1 MDRRHRIGRRRVIL
15 DASVAVKLVVAEP
28 GTIEARAICFA
39 QPALIAPDWVLIETS
54 SAIWGKVMR
63 SELRAADIPALMRT
77 LPDFFQRLHSSL
89 DLLGDGMRIAVEL
102 QHPVYDCLYLA
113 LALRV
118 GQGMLTADKGFVAS
132 AKRAGFE
139 QHVELLTWKGSR

>member
-1 MDRRHRIGRRRVIL
+1 MIL

-39 QPALIAPDWVLIETS
+39 QPTLIAPDWVLIETG
-54 SAIWGKVMR
+54 SAIWGKAMR

-77 LPDFFQRLHSSL
+77 LPGFFQTLHPTL
-89 DLLGDGMRIAVEL
+89 DLMDDGLRLAVEL

-132 AKRAGFE
+132 ARRAGFA
-139 QHVELLTWKGSR
+139 QQVELLTWEESR